1 MIRNINFLC
10 KSNQKRVLVFYLSDN
25 YFRDFNLKQ
34 SGRTVPYE
42 IFKIIGVFSKLGYC
56 IDLASHN
63 DIRALQILS
72 EKDYDMVFGFGDAFY
87 RFAVLRPEVLSVLY
101 MTEHHPDFSY
111 MEEKKRA
118 DYYYERHGRRV
129 PLERSGRFYKTEH
142 MDHVY
147 DSVITLGEVSPFEK
161 TYKEPYSIY
170 PTGFISQEY
179 KFSVKDFTEARRIF
193 YGLVLMP

>member
-1 MIRNINFLC
+1 
-10 KSNQKRVLVFYLSDN
+10 
-25 YFRDFNLKQ
+25 
-34 SGRTVPYE
+34 VPYE